1 MENVKKMVYTFDIPE
16 AKHLSAEVKDLI
28 KKILVPNKQRI
39 TIEEILKHPWMTKQL
54 SHEPLKIDFKK
65 LREFSSFSKLKAL
78 AVSYIAT
85 QLPEK
90 DIHQLGILFEQ
101 IDTNSDGYLSI
112 E

>member
-1 MENVKKMVYTFDIPE
+1 MIDKSWKTLKKWSIPSIVNASNNSVPE

-65 LREFSSFSKLKAL
+65 LREFSSFSK
-78 AVSYIAT
+78 V
-85 QLPEK
+85 
-90 DIHQLGILFEQ
+90 DIE
-101 IDTNSDGYLSI
+101 
-112 E
+112 